1 MLWIKAGHLIFL
13 ISWYVGLFYL
23 PRLFVHH
30 AMTEDRATRERL
42 EIMERKLFWFVTP
55 WALLTIALGFVLAWF
70 YGWELFTLMHWLQ
83 LKILLVA
90 VLVGYHIWCGKVM
103 LQFRNSSS
111 NPHSHV
117 WFRWFNEFPLLILVA
132 VVLLVVLKPF

>member
-1 MLWIKAGHLIFL
+1 MLWVKAGHLIFL

-30 AMTEDRATRERL
+30 AMTEDRATRARL

-55 WALLTIALGFVLAWF
+55 WALLTLFLGFILAWS
-70 YGWELFTLMHWLQ
+70 YGWEAFKVMHWLQ
-83 LKILLVA
+83 LKIILA
-90 VLVGYHIWCGKVM
+90 TILVGYHLWCGKLM
-103 LQFRNSSS
+103 LQFRNSEK
-111 NPHSHV
+111 NPHHHV